1 LDFGKSARLVCQQT
15 CGESKKIG
23 VSARK
28 FQGVIP
34 PKKKN
39 FCVLCLK
46 LANFFMSAPPN
57 WGCWNTRQYNAR
69 LHETNQEEERKNQE
83 INIIGMTL
91 SHHKEATRVVLL
103 LTVVMLD
110 W

>member
-1 LDFGKSARLVCQQT
+1 MQEHAQTKRICCLGECIGDIELKGGALDFGKSARLVCQQT
-15 CGESKKIG
+15 CGESKKMG

-46 LANFFMSAPPN
+46 LGNFYMSAPPK
-57 WGCWNTRQYNAR
+57 AS
-69 LHETNQEEERKNQE
+69 L
-83 INIIGMTL
+83 
-91 SHHKEATRVVLL
+91 
-103 LTVVMLD
+103 
-110 W
+110 